1 MASADYVIVGSGIN
15 ALVAAAQL
23 GRKGHKVLVLERSDR
38 IGGCIHTEEIT
49 APGFVHDVM
58 ATTFVLFITS
68 PAFAELG
75 PELEKRGLSF
85 AHTPKPTAVVL
96 PDGRHA
102 ILAMDRKANVAA
114 FEQFAAGDGERFAAD
129 IDRVGANAHFLFSLL
144 GGSLWSRAMLRI
156 VAREAWRRGLRGLA
170 AFFGQAALSAAGSRR
185 AFSRT
190 SCARCLRRGCSIPAS
205 VPKALIPARK
215 VIAFALEVAGAPI
228 VKGGAKNALTAFESL
243 IRDNGG
249 DIMVDAD
256 VERILIDAGSG
267 ARGVRLAGGRE
278 IEAVKGVICSVTPNQ
293 LYGRLLADVALP
305 AAITGAVAQYR
316 YGKGNMQVHYAL
328 KAPPK
333 WKAPALGSVA
343 LTHLTPGLDG
353 VSKAANEAERG
364 MLPVVPTI
372 CVGQPAALDPSR
384 CPPGASILWLQ
395 LPEAPRFI
403 KGDAADEIAVA
414 ADGRWTEAVREKY
427 ADRIEAILASHI
439 ENFRDNVIARKSYSP
454 ADLEALNVNL
464 VGGDPYGGFC
474 GVDQFFLWR
483 PFYGSVNH
491 RTPVARLHHI
501 GASTHPGPGLGGGSG
516 YLVAKALGQFRLV
529 RPTSAGSHVNH
540 CQFKSEASAPDAT
553 GRWAAPDAGNRSRCG
568 RGDDVRWYRGRVE

>member
-1 MASADYVIVGSGIN
+1 MAAADYVIVGSGIN

-23 GRKGHKVLVLERSDR
+23 GRKGHKVLVLERGDR
-38 IGGCIHTEEIT
+38 IGGCIRTEEIT

-85 AHTPKPTAVVL
+85 AHTPTPTAVLL

-102 ILAMDRKANVAA
+102 ILTMDRKANIAA
-114 FEQFAAGDGERFAAD
+114 FDQFAPGDGARFAAD
-129 IDRVGANAHFLFSLL
+129 VDRVGANAPFLFSLL
-144 GGSLWSRAMLRI
+144 GGSLWSRAMLKI
-156 VAREAWRRGLRGLA
+156 IAREAWRQGLRGLV
-170 AFFGQAALSAAGSRR
+170 AFFGEALGTARGWLETRFQSEVVRALFAPWVLHTGLGPESAYSGEMA
-185 AFSRT
+185 
-190 SCARCLRRGCSIPAS
+190 
-205 VPKALIPARK
+205 K

-228 VKGGAKNALTAFESL
+228 VKGGAQNALTAFERL
-243 IRDNGG
+243 VRDNGG
-249 DIMVDAD
+249 DIVAGAD
-256 VERILIDAGSG
+256 VERVLVDANG
-267 ARGVRLAGGRE
+267 AANGVRLAGGRE
-278 IEAVKGVICSVTPNQ
+278 IDAAKGVICSVTPNQ
-293 LYGRLLADVALP
+293 LYRRLLADVALP
-305 AAITGAVAQYR
+305 ASVGDAVAHYR

-328 KAPPK
+328 KTPPQ

-384 CPPGASILWLQ
+384 RPPGASILWLQ
-395 LPEAPRFI
+395 LPEAPRLI
-403 KGDAADEIAVA
+403 KGDAAGQIAVP

-439 ENFRDNVIARKSYSP
+439 ENFRDNVIARRSYSP

-474 GVDQFFLWR
+474 GIDQFFLWR
-483 PFYGSVNH
+483 PFHGSVNH

-501 GASTHPGPGLGGGSG
+501 GASTHPGPGLSGGSG
-516 YLVAKALGQFRLV
+516 YLVAKELG
-529 RPTSAGSHVNH
+529 
-540 CQFKSEASAPDAT
+540 
-553 GRWAAPDAGNRSRCG
+553 
-568 RGDDVRWYRGRVE
+568 